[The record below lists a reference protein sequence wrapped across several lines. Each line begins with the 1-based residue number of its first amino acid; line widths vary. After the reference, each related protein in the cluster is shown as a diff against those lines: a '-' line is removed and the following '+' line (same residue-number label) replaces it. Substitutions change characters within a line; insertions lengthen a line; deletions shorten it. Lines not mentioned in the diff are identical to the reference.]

1 MLDFLFTWGQ
11 VLCLAGYVYGAYLVI
26 THSDAFR
33 SNEVKKGERF
43 AWRRD
48 ADEERLLRRYLRSNW

>member
-26 THSDAFR
+26 THSDAFK
-33 SNEVKKGERF
+33 SNEAKQGERF

-48 ADEERLLRRYLRSNW
+48 PDEERLLRRYLGSN

>member
-11 VLCLAGYVYGAYLVI
+11 VLCLAGYGGAYLVI

-33 SNEVKKGERF
+33 SNDARDAERF
-43 AWRRD
+43 TA
-48 ADEERLLRRYLRSNW
+48 EESR

>member
-26 THSDAFR
+26 THSDAFSSKDGKEAER
-33 SNEVKKGERF
+33 SR
-43 AWRRD
+43 WRRNP
-48 ADEERLLRRYLRSNW
+48 DEERLLRRYLRSDS

>member
-1 MLDFLFTWGQ
+1 MLDLLFTWGQ

-26 THSDAFR
+26 THSDAFK
-33 SNEVKKGERF
+33 SNEGKKGERF

-48 ADEERLLRRYLRSNW
+48 PDEERLVRRYLRSNW

>member
-1 MLDFLFTWGQ
+1 MLDVLFTWGQ

-33 SNEVKKGERF
+33 SEDAKDVERF
-43 AWRRD
+43 TWRRNP
-48 ADEERLLRRYLRSNW
+48 DEERLLRRYLRSDG

>member
-11 VLCLAGYVYGAYLVI
+11 VLCLAGYAYGAYLVI

-33 SNEVKKGERF
+33 SNDAKDAERF
-43 AWRRD
+43 TWRRNP
-48 ADEERLLRRYLRSNW
+48 DEERLLRKYLRWDV

>member
-11 VLCLAGYVYGAYLVI
+11 VLCLAGYVYGAYLMM

-33 SNEVKKGERF
+33 SNDRKDVERF
-43 AWRRD
+43 TWRRNP
-48 ADEERLLRRYLRSNW
+48 DEERLLRRFLHSDG

>member
-26 THSDAFR
+26 THNDAFK
-33 SNEVKKGERF
+33 SNDAKDVERF
-43 AWRRD
+43 TWRRNPH
-48 ADEERLLRRYLRSNW
+48 EERLLRRYLRSDG